1 MDGKEG
7 EFIILW
13 TSELKQWFRVV
24 KLIKLMCLP
33 PPYHI
38 ETNSK
43 YFHFVEPRALTCWA
57 TAAARMRRLL
67 SVSLPRSL
75 ARSVTSVGQEKQVES
90 RVSLIL

>member
-7 EFIILW
+7 EFTILW
-13 TSELKQWFRVV
+13 TSELKHRRLSAVV

-43 YFHFVEPRALTCWA
+43 YFHFVEPRALT
-57 TAAARMRRLL
+57 
-67 SVSLPRSL
+67 
-75 ARSVTSVGQEKQVES
+75 
-90 RVSLIL
+90 